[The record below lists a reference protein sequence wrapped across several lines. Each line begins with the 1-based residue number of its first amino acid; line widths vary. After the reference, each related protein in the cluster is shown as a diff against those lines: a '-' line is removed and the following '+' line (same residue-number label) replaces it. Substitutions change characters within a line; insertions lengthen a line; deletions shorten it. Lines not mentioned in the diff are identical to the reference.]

1 MGTVANTTGWVEATE
16 PPAVSRG
23 KSRRTVIADIT
34 MSESYATGGD
44 TITLPEGLG
53 TLRALFVTPTIKGGY
68 HLTWDGGTTT
78 AKIIAYDL
86 ADASA
91 ANIGAQP
98 SATTDLST
106 ISVDVMAIFE
116 K

>member
-1 MGTVANTTGWVEATE
+1 MGTVSNTTGWVEASE

-23 KSRRTVIADIT
+23 KNRRTVTADI
-34 MSESYATGGD
+34 SLSDSYATGGD
-44 TITLPEGLG
+44 TISLPAGFG
-53 TLRALFVTPTIKGGY
+53 TLKALFVAPSIKGGY

-86 ADASA
+86 ADSTA

-98 SATTDLST
+98 AATTDLST
-106 ISVDVMAIFE
+106 VSVTVMAVFE

>member
-1 MGTVANTTGWVEATE
+1 MGTVTNTTGWVEATE

-23 KSRRTVIADIT
+23 KSRRTVIADV
-34 MSESYATGGD
+34 SLSNSYATGGE
-44 TITLPEGLG
+44 TVSLPAGLG
-53 TLRALFVTPTIKGGY
+53 TLKALFIAPTIKGGY

-86 ADASA
+86 AASA
-91 ANIGAQP
+91 AEDIGAQP

-106 ISVDVMAIFE
+106 VSVTVMAVFE

>member
-1 MGTVANTTGWVEATE
+1 MGTVSNTTGWIEASE

-23 KSRRTVIADIT
+23 KSRRVVTADIT
-34 MSESYATGGD
+34 LSASYATGGD
-44 TITLPEGLG
+44 TITLPDGFG
-53 TLRALFVTPTIKGGY
+53 TLRALFISPTIKGGY

-86 ADASA
+86 ADSTA

-106 ISVDVMAIFE
+106 ISVDVMAVFE